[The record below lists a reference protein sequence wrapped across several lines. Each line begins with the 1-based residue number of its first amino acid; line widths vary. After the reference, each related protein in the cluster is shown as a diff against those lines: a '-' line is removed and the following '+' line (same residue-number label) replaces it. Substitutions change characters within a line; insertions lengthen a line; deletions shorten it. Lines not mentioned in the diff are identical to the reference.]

1 MFKEKSRKNY
11 IIIFTISI
19 ISALLFISG
28 CSYGIDF
35 DKLEQNTAAND
46 VTASTS
52 TESFNNTGESSSNGT
67 ATEKIEKITV
77 NIGSLKGPTSIGMIK
92 MHEEKPRLSDKIAAN
107 YIIVPNPEVMVS
119 KLLSGEIDIA
129 TLPTNVAAKLYNKG
143 LDYKLA
149 AVTGYGVLYIL
160 DNSGGLK
167 DWSSLKGKKI
177 NVISKGSTPDVALR
191 FLLEKN
197 GLDAGNDVKLDY
209 TLEQVELSQMM
220 IADKA
225 EIAILPEPFVT
236 MVISKN
242 SQVKIAFD
250 IEKEWKKVR
259 NDNPMPMSC
268 VVVKSALIDNNKEEI
283 GNFLKLYRESIEWV
297 NSDIEQAA
305 LLVEKNEIGMDA
317 KTAEEAIP
325 RCNIKFTE
333 ISLAQGIVQ
342 DYLNAILDFSPDD
355 VGGKIPDEN
364 FYY

>member
-11 IIIFTISI
+11 IIIFTILI
-19 ISALLFISG
+19 ISALIFISG

-35 DKLEQNTAAND
+35 DKLEQNTATND
-46 VTASTS
+46 VTASNS

-67 ATEKIEKITV
+67 EAEKITV

-92 MHEEKPRLSDKIAAN
+92 MHEEKPQLSDKITAN
-107 YIIVPNPEVMVS
+107 YIIVPNPEIMVS

-160 DNSGGLK
+160 DNTGKLK
-167 DWSSLKGKKI
+167 DLSSLKGKKI

-197 GLDAGNDVKLDY
+197 GLDSRNDVKLDY

-220 IADKA
+220 IANKA

-236 MVISKN
+236 MIISKN
-242 SQVKIAFD
+242 SQVKIALD
-250 IEKEWKKVR
+250 IEKEWKKVQ
-259 NDNPMPMSC
+259 NGNPMPMSFI
-268 VVVKSALIDNNKEEI
+268 VVKSTLIDNNKEEI
-283 GNFLKLYRESIEWV
+283 DNFLKLYRESIDWV
-297 NSDIEQAA
+297 NANIEDAA
-305 LLVEKNEIGMDA
+305 VLVEKNEIGMDTE
-317 KTAEEAIP
+317 TAEEAIP

-342 DYLNAILDFSPDD
+342 DYLNTILDFSPDD

>member
-11 IIIFTISI
+11 IIIFTILI
-19 ISALLFISG
+19 ISALIFISG

-35 DKLEQNTAAND
+35 DKLEQNTATND
-46 VTASTS
+46 VTASNS

-67 ATEKIEKITV
+67 AAEKITV

-92 MHEEKPRLSDKIAAN
+92 MHEEKPQLSDKITAN
-107 YIIVPNPEVMVS
+107 YIIVPNPEIMVS

-143 LDYKLA
+143 LGYNLA

-160 DNSGGLK
+160 DNTGELK

-197 GLDAGNDVKLDY
+197 GLDARNDVKLDY

-220 IADKA
+220 IANKA

-236 MVISKN
+236 MVLSKN
-242 SQVKIAFD
+242 SQVKIALD
-250 IEKEWKKVR
+250 IEKEWKKVQ
-259 NDNPMPMSC
+259 NGNPMPMSC
-268 VVVKSALIDNNKEEI
+268 IVVKSTLIDNNKEEI
-283 GNFLKLYRESIEWV
+283 DNFLKLYRESIDWV
-297 NSDIEQAA
+297 NANIEDAA
-305 LLVEKNEIGMDA
+305 VLVEKNEIGMDTE
-317 KTAEEAIP
+317 TAEEAIP

-342 DYLNAILDFSPDD
+342 DYLNTILDFSPDD

>member
-1 MFKEKSRKNY
+1 MIKETFFKKY
-11 IIIFTISI
+11 IVIIPVLI
-19 ISALLFISG
+19 ISVVLLLSG

-35 DKLEQNTAAND
+35 DNLEQNTATND
-46 VTASTS
+46 IEASTS

-67 ATEKIEKITV
+67 AAEKIENIKV

-92 MHEEKPRLSDKIAAN
+92 MHEEKPQLSDKITAN
-107 YIIVPNPEVMVS
+107 YIIVPNPELMVS

-143 LDYKLA
+143 LDYRLA

-160 DNSGGLK
+160 DNTGKLK

-191 FLLEKN
+191 FLLNKN
-197 GLDAGNDVKLDY
+197 NIDAGNDVVLDY

-220 IADKA
+220 IANKA

-236 MVISKN
+236 MVLSKN
-242 SQVKIAFD
+242 SQVKIALD
-250 IEKEWKKVR
+250 IEKEWKKVQ
-259 NDNPMPMSC
+259 NGNPMPMSC
-268 VVVKSALIDNNKEEI
+268 IVVKSALIDNNKEEI
-283 GNFLKLYRESIEWV
+283 GNFLNLYRESIEWV
-297 NSDIEQAA
+297 NSNIEQAA
-305 LLVEKNEIGMDA
+305 LLVEKKEIGMDA
-317 KTAEEAIP
+317 KTAQSAIP

-342 DYLNAILDFSPDD
+342 DYLNTILDFSPED